1 MDIGHSIQ
9 YNNFTI
15 SNYRH
20 VPRGNSIIYLT
31 IDWFLHIIVEHKF
44 NNTKNHKKKQIIH
57 NNG

>member
-9 YNNFTI
+9 YNDFTI

-44 NNTKNHKKKQIIH
+44 NNIKNHKKNP
-57 NNG
+57 NNT